1 MSQVTR
7 SARLDPVEPGCHLWA
22 VRRPPRILPWLAPL
36 ALLWSLGCQN
46 LPAGDEGDSQQPVAG
61 EVDEQGGTRRIL
73 ALAVAGQTLGVI
85 ETRLDKAADG
95 TWTTH
100 ERVTFSMTRQGGGAD
115 ATFNTVSES
124 VTIFDP
130 QHEFVSEVETEQE
143 AGVTITRRIR
153 LEGDKIVSEYEGP
166 DRKTSEAFPLPAD
179 YRSSLQVY
187 FELLA
192 QWRTTGEP
200 ASASYSSF
208 SAERERFEKIDVTFL
223 GEATYQ
229 HGEQALPGYSLRE
242 RSEDG
247 TVITTITD
255 HDFLPMTLDAS
266 GTFVATMVDE
276 IPAIGSSGGPQGT
289 ISAELP
295 VRGTTEPA
303 WWTLGE
309 QKITVAVTGD
319 SDAAAPDLWA
329 DSHYH
334 QVEREGESYAM
345 TLTST
350 RPAAGFAAPKLPMK
364 LDAELAK
371 FLEPTAMAQSDNPA
385 IQSLAREIV
394 GDEKD
399 AMKAAE
405 KIIAAVF
412 HGIAKEA
419 GMRGSATAT
428 EVLRNGAGD
437 CTEHA
442 VLVVALMRAAGI
454 PARVVDGIVLAANE
468 DGSGVAG
475 YHAWAEIWLGQ
486 WVGVDATV
494 GETGTSARYLNFG
507 VDEPGMVGSG
517 GKMMRAI
524 GKTSIELGP
533 HKTLEELGR

>member
-1 MSQVTR
+1 M
-7 SARLDPVEPGCHLWA
+7 
-22 VRRPPRILPWLAPL
+22 RRPILLLAPL
-36 ALLWSLGCQN
+36 ALLLSLGCRN
-46 LPAGDEGDSQQPVAG
+46 LPAGDEGTSDQPAG
-61 EVDEQGGTRRIL
+61 VEASEQAGTQRIL
-73 ALAVAGQTLGVI
+73 ALSVAGQTLGVI
-85 ETRLDKAADG
+85 ETKLDKAADG

-115 ATFNTVSES
+115 ATFNTLSES
-124 VTIFDP
+124 ITIYDP

-143 AGVTITRRIR
+143 AGITITRRVR
-153 LEGDKIVSEYEGP
+153 LEQGKIISEYEGP
-166 DRKTSEAFPLPAD
+166 DRKTSREYPVPAD

-192 QWRTTGEP
+192 KWRETGEP
-200 ASASYSSF
+200 QSASYSSF
-208 SAERERFEKIDVTFL
+208 SSERERFETIDVTFL

-229 HGEQALPGYSLRE
+229 HGDKALPGYSLRE

-266 GTFVATMVDE
+266 GTFTATMVDE
-276 IPAIGSSGGPQGT
+276 IPKLGAEGGPQGT

-295 VRGTTEPA
+295 VAGKTA
-303 WWTLGE
+303 SQWWTLGE
-309 QKITVAVTGD
+309 QTITVAVQGD
-319 SDAAAPDLWA
+319 TDLTAPSLWD

-334 QVEREGESYAM
+334 QVERKAESYAM
-345 TLTST
+345 TLTTT
-350 RPAAGFAAPKLPMK
+350 RPAAGFVPPRLPMQ
-364 LDAELAK
+364 LDAEIAK
-371 FLEPTAMAQSDNPA
+371 FLEPTAMAQSDNPD
-385 IQSLAREIV
+385 IRSLAREIV

-405 KIIAAVF
+405 LIIAAVF

-419 GMRGSATAT
+419 GVRGSATAT

-494 GETGTSARYLNFG
+494 GEVGTSARYLNFG

-524 GKTSIELGP
+524 GKTSIQLGP
-533 HKTLEELGR
+533 HKTLEEIGR